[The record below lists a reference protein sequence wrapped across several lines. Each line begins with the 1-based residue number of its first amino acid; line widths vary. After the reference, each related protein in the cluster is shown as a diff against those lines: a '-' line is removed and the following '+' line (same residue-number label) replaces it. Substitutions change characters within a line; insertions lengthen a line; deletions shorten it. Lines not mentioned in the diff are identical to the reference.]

1 MNWRDTVLNKDKIFI
16 RGVEGLAGGA
26 MSFYVLYIVAILVDI
41 SNGATFL
48 DAVKHNQTTDDFFL
62 LFMVWFSFGIIAAAV
77 NMIIEYLSQKRR
89 IKAIEKVKTVS
100 RR

>member
-1 MNWRDTVLNKDKIFI
+1 MNWRDNVLDKDKIFI
-16 RGVEGLAGGA
+16 RGVEGLAGSA
-26 MSFYVLYIVAILVDI
+26 MSFYILYIVAILVDM

-48 DAVKHNQTTDDFFL
+48 DAVRHNKTTDDFFL

-77 NMIIEYLSQKRR
+77 NMAIEYTSQKRN
-89 IKAIEKVKTVS
+89 IKAAEKVKTVS